1 MANNN
6 TIFDF
11 MKYVTQTY
19 FLPSPPQVLS
29 MCQGCM
35 LACTHFYALVCSP
48 NFKWFVLAYLV
59 LTVAFRY
66 RRGVL
71 RARASVALRQATQP
85 RHMACGPDA
94 EVRPPARSVTSDHAM
109 QTKLQKSETSVQA
122 TGQMQTNLLKLEA
135 MHKQLK
141 QDIIVLQITQMEFDK
156 QRNADY
162 AKFVVLMQKAM
173 SDKTGALT
181 IENHKCFLSSLH
193 ETNWVL
199 NRQCTQR
206 MQDDS
211 NNKLHM
217 MFHTD

>member
-29 MCQGCM
+29 MCQTFM
-35 LACTHFYALVCSP
+35 LARTHFYALVCSP
-48 NFKWFVLAYLV
+48 TKWFVLAFLV
-59 LTVAFRY
+59 FTVAFRY

-71 RARASVALRQATQP
+71 RDRASVARWQASQP
-85 RHMACGPDA
+85 RHMSNPDVPCRPPASGPD
-94 EVRPPARSVTSDHAM
+94 VPCRPPARP
-109 QTKLQKSETSVQA
+109 ETSAQA

-135 MHKQLK
+135 MQKQLK
-141 QDIIVLQITQMEFDK
+141 QDIIVLQCTQMEFEK
-156 QRNADY
+156 QRNADS

-173 SDKTGALT
+173 SDKTGGLT

-193 ETNWVL
+193 ETNWAL
-199 NRQCTQR
+199 NHQCTQR

-217 MFHTD
+217 MFNTD

>member
-1 MANNN
+1 
-6 TIFDF
+6 
-11 MKYVTQTY
+11 
-19 FLPSPPQVLS
+19 
-29 MCQGCM
+29 M
-35 LACTHFYALVCSP
+35 LAWTHFYALVCSP
-48 NFKWFVLAYLV
+48 NFMWFMLAYLV
-59 LTVAFRY
+59 FTVAFRL

-71 RARASVALRQATQP
+71 RARASQALRQATQP
-85 RHMACGPDA
+85 RHMSGPDVPCRPPA
-94 EVRPPARSVTSDHAM
+94 SSPDVPCRPPARS
-109 QTKLQKSETSVQA
+109 ETSAQA

-217 MFHTD
+217 MFNTD